1 MRRGFPLSE
10 LDNWDTGMLFNFC
23 AEHDRFAKIQ
33 RGEVVHDQME
43 RYRVLKAMQPEME
56 RRYAAGEIKEHKYRQ
71 YMETL
76 KKCEELLGGDC
87 E

>member
-10 LDNWDTGMLFNFC
+10 IDNWDTGMLFNFC

-43 RYRVLKAMQPEME
+43 RYRVLKEMQPEME
-56 RRYAAGEIKEHKYRQ
+56 RRYAAGEIKEHKFRQ

>member
-10 LDNWDTGMLFNFC
+10 IDNWDTGMLFNFC

-43 RYRVLKAMQPEME
+43 RYRVLKEMQPEME

-71 YMETL
+71 YIETL
-76 KKCEELLGGDC
+76 KKCEALLGGDC

>member
-43 RYRVLKAMQPEME
+43 RYRVLKEMQPEME
-56 RRYAAGEIKEHKYRQ
+56 RRYAAGEIKEHNYRQ
-71 YMETL
+71 YMEIL

>member
-43 RYRVLKAMQPEME
+43 RYRVLKEMKPEME
-56 RRYAAGEIKEHKYRQ
+56 RRYSAGEIKEHKYRQ

>member
-10 LDNWDTGMLFNFC
+10 IDNWDTGMLFNFC

-43 RYRVLKAMQPEME
+43 RYRVLKEMQPEME

-71 YMETL
+71 YIETL

>member
-43 RYRVLKAMQPEME
+43 RYRVLKEMQPEME